1 MPQELYQE
9 LLVRLARLRSK
20 SERLALST
28 GLLRGLCLSVLI
40 VLAALGVEAVFHLGI
55 TARTILFWSTL
66 GLALAFPLLLTYK
79 PLSQRLGIQPR
90 VSDDTLATR
99 IGKHFTEVEDKL
111 LNVFQ
116 LARELASAGT
126 SSSRFA
132 EAAFVG
138 TYGSVRHLDF
148 NSILD
153 EKPLR
158 RTIIFF
164 LFTSLI
170 AGGVFFGFRSDL
182 YGAAERIIDHNTFY
196 QKPAPFIFDVSPANI
211 KVLRGESVN
220 IVITTRGEQ
229 LQKLTLR
236 IREEGAKEFDKLEL
250 TGYLN
255 ERGKMEFVYEL
266 RIQQNTEYYAEARE
280 VVSDEFKVTVQDRP
294 IIRSL
299 KATVTPPSY
308 TREPSR
314 TLDENLGD
322 ITGLTGTTLSLN
334 ILSSK
339 ELRSAKLVFTEQ
351 PEADTSDTGAKT
363 EPKQSTYQ
371 LTTSGYEAK
380 GSLSLRKSGSYHI
393 ELLDKDSISSERP
406 IEYTVTLSRDED
418 PAVALLD
425 PGERADIPG
434 NMRLSMLVK
443 IHDDFGFSKLR
454 IGYRLTKSKY
464 VPEEKEYKWFDLP
477 LSNYHTQDLEVPY
490 LWNLAKIDL
499 SPEDELAYVLEVAD
513 NDIISGPKKVRS
525 PEYALRFPSVEEI
538 FRRAEEQSDNIE
550 KNLREVKQDAE
561 ELKKKI
567 DETVDEMRQAT
578 PNEMSRKQQEFSQ
591 RKDVQDIMK
600 RQDELNNRVSDI
612 KKDLEKMTEQLDK
625 QNAISPETMQKY
637 QELQKLMDEVRTKE
651 MEDAFRKLDQAM
663 KNMDP
668 KAMEQAMKEVQFNE
682 EQFKKSLERTANILK
697 KIKMEQKLDEMMKRT
712 SELAR
717 NQEQT
722 AKEQEEA
729 ASGKKPQSTEDKAKS
744 ERKQED
750 AKNELARLQEEAKE
764 LAKDMQKLP
773 ESMQTPEEM
782 KEAME
787 AANDPSTEKAMQDAK
802 EAMQQKQ
809 NKRAAERSKDAA
821 AKLKNARNKMQQLK
835 QKMQETEKQKN
846 LADMKRI
853 RDEMNRLSKEEES
866 LKRRSQQAMPNSNVF
881 RDMAAEQAERK
892 EELGNAASQMMQLA
906 QRTTSVTPQMGKT
919 MGEAFAKMQEAQNA
933 MTERM
938 QGNAIQSTQGAMAA
952 LNKAAQE
959 TQSAME
965 QMQQGSS
972 CPNGDGSNPGEGQ
985 EGGGDPFGSGKG
997 GSAMQQFLDQIG
1009 KLTDQQMALSEQMK
1023 QMMNGQQ
1030 SGGGQ
1035 QEMLRKQAEAA
1046 RAAAGQ
1052 SAVQKTLEDLAR
1064 EQKNANTGNKKSADD
1079 LKKLSEEMQELVSD
1093 MRSKGINQQTIQRQE
1108 KILSRL
1114 LEAQRS
1120 INERDKEETREANT
1134 GENVS
1139 RTTPG
1144 SLKLSEEDTR
1154 KAIREEMLRSS
1165 NGAFSKDYQILIRK
1179 YLEKIGK

>member
-9 LLVRLARLRSK
+9 LLQRLARLRSK
-20 SERLALST
+20 SERLALSV
-28 GLLRGLCLSVLI
+28 GLFRGLSVSVLV
-40 VLAALGVEAVFHLGI
+40 VLTALVIEAIFHLGI
-55 TARTILFWSTL
+55 TGRTILFWSSLGVALAAPAFLIFRPVSQKL
-66 GLALAFPLLLTYK
+66 GL
-79 PLSQRLGIQPR
+79 QPR
-90 VSDDTLATR
+90 VSDDTLASR

-116 LARELASAGT
+116 LGRELATANT

-138 TYGSVRHLDF
+138 TYSSVRNLDF
-148 NSILD
+148 NQILD

-158 RTIIFF
+158 RTMIFF
-164 LFTSLI
+164 LSSVLI
-170 AGGVFFGFRSDL
+170 GAGVFFGFRGDL
-182 YGAAERIIDHNTFY
+182 YGAGERLVNYNTFY
-196 QKPAPFIFDVSPANI
+196 QKPAPFIFDVKPGST
-211 KVLRGESVN
+211 KVLRGES
-220 IVITTRGEQ
+220 IKLVITTSGEQ
-229 LQKLTLR
+229 LQKLNLHL
-236 IREEGAKEFDKLEL
+236 REEGAKEFDKLEL

-255 ERGKMEFVYEL
+255 ELGKMEFTYEL

-280 VVSDEFKVTVQDRP
+280 ITSDEFKVTVQDRP

-308 TREPSR
+308 TQERSR
-314 TLDENLGD
+314 ALDENLGD
-322 ITGLTGTTLSLN
+322 ISSLVGTNLTLN

-339 ELRSAKLVFTEQ
+339 ELLTAKLVFTPHNKVAEGDSVRVT
-351 PEADTSDTGAKT
+351 A
-363 EPKQSTYQ
+363 PKQEVYTLQ
-371 LTTSGYEAK
+371 VAGFEAK
-380 GSLSLRKSGSYHI
+380 GGLTLRQSGSYHI
-393 ELLDKDSISSERP
+393 ELLDKDSIASERP

-454 IGYRLTKSKY
+454 IGYRITKSKY

-477 LSNYHTQDLEVPY
+477 VSNYHTQDLEVPY

-499 SPEDELAYVLEVAD
+499 SPEDELGYVLEVAD

-525 PEYALRFPSVEEI
+525 SEYSLRFPSVEEI
-538 FRRAEEQSDNIE
+538 FKRAEEQSDNID

-591 RKDVQDIMK
+591 RKDMQEIMK

-612 KKDLEKMTEQLDK
+612 KKDLEKMTQELNK

-637 QELQKLMDEVRTKE
+637 QELQKLMDEVRTPE
-651 MEDAFRKLDQAM
+651 LENAFRKLEQAM

-668 KAMEQAMKEVQFNE
+668 KALEQAMKEVQFNE
-682 EQFKKSLERTANILK
+682 EQFKKSVERTANILK

-712 SELAR
+712 SELAK

-722 AKEQEEA
+722 AKEQEDA
-729 ASGKKPQSTEDKAKS
+729 ASGKKPQSQEDKAKS

-750 AKNELARLQEEAKE
+750 AKNELARLQQEAKE

-773 ESMQTPEEM
+773 ESMQSPEEM
-782 KEAME
+782 KDAME
-787 AANDPSTEKAMQDAK
+787 SANDPSTEKAMQDAK

-821 AKLKNARNKMQQLK
+821 KKLKDTRNKMQKLK
-835 QKMQETEKQKN
+835 EKMQENEKEKN
-846 LADMKRI
+846 LADLKRI

-866 LKRRSQQAMPNSNVF
+866 LKKRSQQAMPNSNVF

-892 EELGNAASQMMQLA
+892 EELGNAASEMMQLA
-906 QRTTSVTPQMGKT
+906 QRSTAVTPQMGKT
-919 MGEAFAKMQEAQNA
+919 MGEAFAKMQEAQGA

-938 QGNAIQSTQGAMAA
+938 QGNAIQSTQSAMTA
-952 LNKAAQE
+952 LNKSAQE
-959 TQSAME
+959 AQSAME
-965 QMQQGSS
+965 QMQQGSA

-985 EGGGDPFGSGKG
+985 SGQGDPFGSGKG

-1009 KLTDQQMALSEQMK
+1009 QLTEQQMALGEQMK

-1030 SGGGQ
+1030 GSAGQ
-1035 QEMLRKQAEAA
+1035 QEMLRQQAEAA
-1046 RAAAGQ
+1046 RATAGQ
-1052 SAVQKTLEDLAR
+1052 SAVQKSLEDLAR
-1064 EQKNANTGNKKSADD
+1064 EQKNANTGSKKTTDD

-1093 MRSKGINQQTIQRQE
+1093 MRSKGISQQTIQRQE

-1120 INERDKEETREANT
+1120 VNERDKEETREANT

-1154 KAIREEMLRSS
+1154 KAIREEMMRSG
-1165 NGAFSKDYQILIRK
+1165 NGGFSKDYQILIRK

>member
-9 LLVRLARLRSK
+9 LLTRFAGLRAK
-20 SERLALST
+20 SERLALSI
-28 GLLRGLCLSVLI
+28 GLFRGLTISVLAI
-40 VLAALGVEAVFHLGI
+40 AAALVLEAIFHFGI
-55 TARTILFWSTL
+55 TGRTILFWSTVSI
-66 GLALAFPLLLTYK
+66 ALAAPLVLIYR
-79 PLSQRLGIQPR
+79 PLAQKFGLQPR
-90 VSDDTLATR
+90 ISDDTLASR

-116 LARELASAGT
+116 LGREFASAGT
-126 SSSRFA
+126 TTSRFA

-148 NSILD
+148 TQILD

-158 RTIIFF
+158 RTMILFFSSLLFGIGIFM
-164 LFTSLI
+164 
-170 AGGVFFGFRSDL
+170 GFRGEL
-182 YGAAERIIDHNTFY
+182 YGAGERLVNYSSFY
-196 QKPAPFIFDVSPANI
+196 QKPAPFVFDVKPGSTKI
-211 KVLRGESVN
+211 LRGES
-220 IVITTRGEQ
+220 IKLTITTTGEQ
-229 LQKLTLR
+229 LQKLNLHLR
-236 IREEGAKEFDKLEL
+236 EVGAKEFDKLEL

-255 ERGKMEFVYEL
+255 ERGKMEFTYEL

-280 VVSDEFKVTVQDRP
+280 IVSDEFTVTVQDRP

-299 KATVTPPSY
+299 RATVTPPSY
-308 TREPSR
+308 TREQSR

-339 ELRSAKLVFTEQ
+339 ELRSAKLVFSEE
-351 PEADTSDTGAKT
+351 PEADTSQPTTTSKPKKT
-363 EPKQSTYQ
+363 EYAFSV
-371 LTTSGYEAK
+371 SGFEAR
-380 GSLSLRKSGSYHI
+380 GSIVLRRSGSYHI
-393 ELLDKDSISSERP
+393 ELLDTDSISSERP
-406 IEYTVTLSRDED
+406 IEYTVTLSRDEE

-434 NMRLSMLVK
+434 NMRLSMLAK

-454 IGYRLTKSKY
+454 LGYRITKSKY
-464 VPEEKEYKWFDLP
+464 VPEEKEYTWFDLP
-477 LSNYHTQDLEVPY
+477 LSDYHTQDLEVPY

-499 SPEDELAYVLEVAD
+499 SPEDELAYILEVAD
-513 NDIISGPKKVRS
+513 NDVITGPKKVRTS
-525 PEYALRFPSVEEI
+525 EFSLRFPSVEEI
-538 FRRAEEQSDNIE
+538 FKRAEEQSDNIE

-591 RKDVQDIMK
+591 RKDVQEISK
-600 RQDELNNRVSDI
+600 RQEELNNRVNDI
-612 KKDLEKMTEQLDK
+612 KKDLDKMTEQLDK

-637 QELQKLMDEVRTKE
+637 QELQKLMEEVRTPE
-651 MEDAFRKLDQAM
+651 LENAFRKLDQAM
-663 KNMDP
+663 RNMDP
-668 KAMEQAMKEVQFNE
+668 KALEQAMKEVQFNE

-712 SELAR
+712 SELAK
-717 NQEQT
+717 NQEQS
-722 AKEQEEA
+722 AKEQEDI
-729 ASGKKPQSTEDKAKS
+729 ASGKKPQSPEEKAKS

-773 ESMQTPEEM
+773 ESMQSPEEM
-782 KEAME
+782 KDAME
-787 AANDPSTEKAMQDAK
+787 SANDPSTEKAMQDAK

-809 NKRAAERSKDAA
+809 NKRAAERNKDAA
-821 AKLKNARNKMQQLK
+821 AKLKQTRNKMQKLK
-835 QKMQETEKQKN
+835 EKMQENEKQKN

-866 LKRRSQQAMPNSNVF
+866 LKKRSQQALPNSNLF
-881 RDMAAEQAERK
+881 RDMAADQAERK

-933 MTERM
+933 MTERN
-938 QGNAIQSTQGAMAA
+938 QGGAIQSSQGAMAA

-965 QMQQGSS
+965 QMQQGSA

-985 EGGGDPFGSGKG
+985 PGGGDPFGMGKG

-1009 KLTDQQMALSEQMK
+1009 KLTEQQMALGEQMK
-1023 QMMNGQQ
+1023 QMMGQQ
-1030 SGGGQ
+1030 GSAGQ
-1035 QEMLRKQAEAA
+1035 QEMLRQQAEAA
-1046 RAAAGQ
+1046 RATAGQ
-1052 SAVQKTLEDLAR
+1052 SAVQKSLEDLAR
-1064 EQKNANTGNKKSADD
+1064 EQKNANTGNKKAADD

-1093 MRSKGINQQTIQRQE
+1093 MRTKGVNQQTIQRQE

-1139 RTTPG
+1139 RSSPG
-1144 SLKLSEEDTR
+1144 TLKLSEEDRR
-1154 KAIREEMLRSS
+1154 KAIREEMLRSG
-1165 NGAFSKDYQILIRK
+1165 NGAYSKDYQILIRK